1 MHFLLHCKPNLE
13 FVFAITT
20 LASLKKSV
28 LSLPMLKAAIYHYI
42 RTAADILA
50 VKGDNSFT

>member
-20 LASLKKSV
+20 LAPLKKSV
-28 LSLPMLKAAIYHYI
+28 LSLLMLKAVMCHYI
-42 RTAADILA
+42 RTAVDILA
-50 VKGDNSFT
+50 IKGESSFT